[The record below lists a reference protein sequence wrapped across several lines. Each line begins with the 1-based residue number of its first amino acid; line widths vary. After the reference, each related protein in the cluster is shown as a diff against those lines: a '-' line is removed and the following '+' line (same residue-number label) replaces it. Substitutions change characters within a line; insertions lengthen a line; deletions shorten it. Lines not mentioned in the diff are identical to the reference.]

1 LNEKGAIMPGHDLT
15 ETLDRT
21 ISICA
26 RRETV
31 FRYFTDSAR
40 FARWWGE
47 GSQIDARKGGA
58 VLIRFPGGNPI
69 VRGKVLEV
77 DPPRRIEFTYLLE
90 GAAQGGAKE
99 PGDSLVTITLD
110 ETEQGTRLHLR
121 HAFASAKLRD
131 QHVQGWR
138 HQLAVFSKVVNEEQH
153 NGLTGRVDAFLRAF
167 GNPDGQTRR
176 SLMESCATPGVVFR
190 DAFSATEG
198 IEDML
203 ANLDA
208 VQIFMPGIT
217 LERAGDVRLS
227 QGTAIV
233 PWVAKKSDGEPAGR
247 GTNVFDLAPDGR
259 IARVVGFWEG

>member
-1 LNEKGAIMPGHDLT
+1 MTPRDLP
-15 ETLDRT
+15 ETLERL

-58 VLIRFPGGNPI
+58 VLIRFPGGGPT
-69 VRGKVLEV
+69 VRGQVLEI
-77 DPPRRIEFTYLLE
+77 DPPRKIAFTYLIE
-90 GAAQGGAKE
+90 AGAPGAGPKE
-99 PGDSLVTITLD
+99 PLDSVVTITLD
-110 ETEQGTRLHLR
+110 EVEQGTRLRLH
-121 HAFASAKLRD
+121 HGFASARLRD

-138 HQLAVFSKVVNEEQH
+138 HQLAVFSKIVNEEQH
-153 NGLTGRVDAFLRAF
+153 SRLTERVDAFLRAW
-167 GNPDGQTRR
+167 GDPDGQKRR
-176 SLMESCATPGVVFR
+176 VLMESCAAPGIVFR

-208 VQIFMPGIT
+208 VQIFMPGMM
-217 LERAGDVRLS
+217 LERSGDVRMS
-227 QGTAIV
+227 QGTAIA
-233 PWVAKKSDGEPAGR
+233 PWIAKKSGGDVAGR

-259 IARVVGFWEG
+259 IARVVGFWES